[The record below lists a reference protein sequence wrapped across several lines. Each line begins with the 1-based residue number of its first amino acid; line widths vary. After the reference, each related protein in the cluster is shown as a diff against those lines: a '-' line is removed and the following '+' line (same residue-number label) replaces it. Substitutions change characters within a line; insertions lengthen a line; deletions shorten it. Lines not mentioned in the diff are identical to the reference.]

1 MREFKNLDLFQYD
14 HGPYGVQEAV
24 LMGRVM
30 VEAVLAQD
38 FKVIKA
44 DMAIKADKAT
54 RVVIIIRGVS
64 SSSSRVTRATRSSL
78 IVGSIVSSP
87 LACASAIRSFIKG
100 Q

>member
-1 MREFKNLDLFQYD
+1 MMMDR
-14 HGPYGVQEAV
+14 PAVQDPV

-44 DMAIKADKAT
+44 DMAIKAVRTT

-64 SSSSRVTRATRSSL
+64 SSSRVTRATRSS
-78 IVGSIVSSP
+78 
-87 LACASAIRSFIKG
+87 
-100 Q
+100 